1 MAETERPVRPDRAPV
16 SGDRAGGAGSV
27 APASSLSH
35 RRDARVGRRRRALLS
50 SSVVPPGAVHGE
62 RGLADEERVAVIVPC
77 LDEAITIG
85 KVVDDWRRALPD
97 AEVWV
102 IDNGSSDGT
111 AEIAEAHGARVIHES
126 RRGKGFAM
134 RTAFRR
140 VDADVYVMVDGDDT
154 YPAEAA
160 EELLAPVREG
170 RADMTVGSRLM
181 QGTSSEFRALNRL
194 ANWFYPFVI
203 RMLVHVR
210 LTDVLSGMRA
220 MTREFVEGVPL
231 VAQGFEIEVELTVKA
246 AERHFRIVEVPIDL
260 RPRPEGSFSKV
271 SLVGDGSRVL
281 WTIVMLFRDY
291 RPMAFFGGLGLGR
304 DAPRAHPGHRRH
316 RGVLR
321 DRPGAAVPVGD
332 PRSRARARR
341 DAPHRRRDHA
351 QRGRPSVRRA
361 REPAGDAR
369 GAADA

>member
-1 MAETERPVRPDRAPV
+1 M
-16 SGDRAGGAGSV
+16 
-27 APASSLSH
+27 
-35 RRDARVGRRRRALLS
+35 
-50 SSVVPPGAVHGE
+50 
-62 RGLADEERVAVIVPC
+62 ADEERVAVIVPC

-97 AEVWV
+97 AGVWV
-102 IDNGSSDGT
+102 IDNGSTDGT
-111 AEIAEAHGARVIHES
+111 AGIAEAHGARVVHES

-134 RTAFRR
+134 RAAFRR

-160 EELLAPVREG
+160 EALLAPVREG

-181 QGTSSEFRALNRL
+181 KGTASEFRALNRL

-291 RPMAFFGGLGLGR
+291 RPMAFFGAIGLLLMLVGLIPGIVVVVEFVETGLVPRLPSAVLAVALELAGMLSIAVGILLSAIAHRFQELESRLEMLVGR
-304 DAPRAHPGHRRH
+304 PT
-316 RGVLR
+316 R
-321 DRPGAAVPVGD
+321 DR
-332 PRSRARARR
+332 
-341 DAPHRRRDHA
+341 
-351 QRGRPSVRRA
+351 
-361 REPAGDAR
+361 
-369 GAADA
+369 

>member
-1 MAETERPVRPDRAPV
+1 M
-16 SGDRAGGAGSV
+16 
-27 APASSLSH
+27 
-35 RRDARVGRRRRALLS
+35 
-50 SSVVPPGAVHGE
+50 HGE

-102 IDNGSSDGT
+102 VDNGSTDGT
-111 AEIAEAHGARVIHES
+111 AEIAASHGARVIHES

-140 VDADVYVMVDGDDT
+140 IDADVYVMVDGDDT
-154 YPAEAA
+154 YPAESA
-160 EELLAPVREG
+160 EVLLAPIREG

-181 QGTSSEFRALNRL
+181 KGTASEFRALNRL

-246 AERHFRIVEVPIDL
+246 AERHFRIAEVPIDL

-291 RPMAFFGGLGLGR
+291 RPMAFFGAIGLLLMLVGLIPGIVVIVEFLETGLVPRLPSAVLAVALELAGMLSIAVGILLSAVAHRFQELESRLEMLVGR
-304 DAPRAHPGHRRH
+304 PT
-316 RGVLR
+316 R
-321 DRPGAAVPVGD
+321 DR
-332 PRSRARARR
+332 
-341 DAPHRRRDHA
+341 
-351 QRGRPSVRRA
+351 
-361 REPAGDAR
+361 
-369 GAADA
+369 

>member
-1 MAETERPVRPDRAPV
+1 MPV
-16 SGDRAGGAGSV
+16 G
-27 APASSLSH
+27 
-35 RRDARVGRRRRALLS
+35 
-50 SSVVPPGAVHGE
+50 
-62 RGLADEERVAVIVPC
+62 ERVAVIVPC

-85 KVVDDWRRALPD
+85 KVVDDWRRELPD

-102 IDNGSSDGT
+102 IDNGSTDGT
-111 AEIAEAHGARVIHES
+111 AEIAESHGARVIHES

-140 VDADVYVMVDGDDT
+140 IDADIYVMVDGDDT

-160 EELLAPVREG
+160 AALLDPVRAG
-170 RADMTVGSRLM
+170 SADMTVGSRLM
-181 QGTSSEFRALNRL
+181 KGTASEFRALNRL

-291 RPMAFFGGLGLGR
+291 RPMAFFGGIGLIAMLLGLIPGIVVIVEFLETGLV
-304 DAPRAHPGHRRH
+304 PRFPSAILAVALELAGMLSIAVGIMLSAIAHRFAE
-316 RGVLR
+316 LE
-321 DRPGAAVPVGD
+321 
-332 PRSRARARR
+332 SRLEMLV
-341 DAPHRRRDHA
+341 
-351 QRGRPSVRRA
+351 GRPTRD
-361 REPAGDAR
+361 G
-369 GAADA
+369 